1 MSTSP
6 ELPLASG
13 SWRSPSWEHATVA
26 DVMCAPAV
34 ACTPDTPLTA
44 VARTMVTRHIHVVVV
59 APAEGAGAAGWRV
72 VSDRAVAAAGA
83 KASDL
88 TAGDVATEPL
98 EAAEPDW
105 PLDRAAVLMADHG
118 ASHIVVVDPHGRPMG
133 MLSTIDL
140 AGVVA
145 WGRG

>member
-1 MSTSP
+1 MSTLP
-6 ELPLASG
+6 DLPLETG
-13 SWRSPSWEHATVA
+13 SWRLPSWEHATVA

-34 ACTPDTPLTA
+34 ACAADTPLTA
-44 VARTMVTRHIHVVVV
+44 VARTMVTRHIHVVIV
-59 APAEGAGAAGWRV
+59 AAADGAGTAGWRV

-83 KASDL
+83 RASEL

-105 PLDRAAVLMADHG
+105 PLDRAAVLMNDHG
-118 ASHIVVVDPHGRPMG
+118 ASHLVVVDPHGRPTG